1 MSLPH
6 TQPRDMLE
14 IAQDEFI
21 MKDKIK
27 AFLADGPKSIL
38 EMSEALG
45 YPTNEI
51 MVWVAGMRRYAEVE
65 EVGRPDVDG
74 YFKYELKEQT
84 NEESGE

>member
-6 TQPRDMLE
+6 TKPRDMLE

-21 MKDKIK
+21 MKDRIAK
-27 AFLADGPKSIL
+27 LLENGPMSIREL
-38 EMSEALG
+38 SDALG
-45 YPTNEI
+45 YPTNEVL
-51 MVWVAGMRRYAEVE
+51 VWVAGMRRYAEIE

-84 NEESGE
+84 NESGE

>member
-6 TQPRDMLE
+6 TKPRDMLE

-21 MKDKIK
+21 MKDRIAK
-27 AFLADGPKSIL
+27 LLENGPMSIREL
-38 EMSEALG
+38 SDALG
-45 YPTNEI
+45 YPTNEV
-51 MVWVAGMRRYAEVE
+51 MVWVAGMRRYAEIE

-84 NEESGE
+84 NESGE

>member
-6 TQPRDMLE
+6 TKPRDMLE

-21 MKDKIK
+21 MKDRIAKLLENGPMSIK
-27 AFLADGPKSIL
+27 ELSD
-38 EMSEALG
+38 ALG
-45 YPTNEI
+45 YPTNEV
-51 MVWVAGMRRYAEVE
+51 MVWVAGMRRYAEIE

-84 NEESGE
+84 NESGE